1 MAIVS
6 SGSGRTPQRRE
17 TVLVDPQPST
27 DEERVRPEDSLR
39 PKRLDEYIGQ
49 SALKQVL
56 GIAVQAA
63 QGRGEALDHVLLYG
77 PPGLGK
83 TTMALVLAEEMGVNC
98 RITSAPA
105 LERPRDIVGLL
116 VNLQPR
122 DLLFIDEIHRLNRV
136 AEELLYPAME
146 DRRLDLTVGKGST
159 ARSRTL
165 DLPPFTLVGATTRA
179 GSLSSP
185 LRDRFGLI
193 QRLEF
198 YSQPDLEAIVAR
210 TADLL
215 NVKLTPEA
223 CAGIAGSCR
232 GTPRI
237 ANRLLRRVRDVACV
251 QGQSD
256 QIDADLVTQALSLH
270 RVDHRG
276 LDAADRRL
284 LTLLLDQHD
293 GGPVGLETLAAAL
306 GEDPTTLEAVVEPFL
321 LQQGLLV
328 RTPRGRMLTDAARAH
343 LMEAA

>member
-1 MAIVS
+1 
-6 SGSGRTPQRRE
+6 
-17 TVLVDPQPST
+17 
-27 DEERVRPEDSLR
+27 
-39 PKRLDEYIGQ
+39 
-49 SALKQVL
+49 
-56 GIAVQAA
+56 
-63 QGRGEALDHVLLYG
+63 
-77 PPGLGK
+77 
-83 TTMALVLAEEMGVNC
+83 MALVLAEEMGVKC

-198 YSQPDLEAIVAR
+198 YSQQDLEAIVAR

-215 NVKLTPEA
+215 KVRLTPEA

-237 ANRLLRRVRDVACV
+237 ANRLLRRVRDVASV
-251 QGQSD
+251 QSHAD
-256 QIDADLVTQALSLH
+256 QIDAELVSQALSLH

-284 LTLLLDQHD
+284 LTLLMEQHG

-343 LMEAA
+343 LLEAA